1 VTRMQRA
8 TACSRPAY
16 LRFGY
21 GLILVIGA
29 FAYSGLSLSA
39 QVSGS
44 QTTQELPDQWQ
55 STTDQKSDHLLPER
69 LPVRIVESHCQNG
82 DLTLNKRTIEIRGTD
97 RHLETYQDIE
107 VETRKVDASTVRTTI
122 RTFARDVN
130 GRKSLVQVTEE
141 EKHILRGNDSNV
153 VRATYN
159 PDVNGKL
166 QLVQREIVETRTIRK
181 DLQETNTTV
190 MLPSVDGGVTPAF
203 KTRETRTQ
211 LANDILETE
220 KTTWLPDVNG
230 KWQVGEIRKDIS
242 TQEAKHLRSDETV
255 FRSDADGK
263 LHQMSRSVSHESE
276 SSPGEKQSSTE
287 VYSIDLPGATRDGN
301 LHLVERVSISTRT
314 DANGGQTT
322 TEMVEQ
328 PNPGDPG
335 AGLRA
340 SVLVDN
346 KFVPVEWGQES
357 TITIRARDS
366 NDTFGIVSI
375 DTTKSERGNE

>member
-1 VTRMQRA
+1 MQRA

-211 LANDILETE
+211 LANDTLETD
-220 KTTWLPDVNG
+220 KTTWLSDVNG

-242 TQEAKHLRSDETV
+242 TQEAKDLRSDETV
-255 FRSDADGK
+255 FRPDADGK
-263 LHQMSRSVSHESE
+263 LNQMSRSVSHESE

-314 DANGGQTT
+314 NANGGQTT
-322 TEMVEQ
+322 TETVEQ